1 MDCRQPASSSI
12 VCCKAGDGSKLLH
25 KGSWAAHL
33 VKDSYVQFV
42 DGSMMPLSLTVNDHD
57 SQRMH
62 LQEAQANH
70 LQKEL
75 SDGLLCAVI
84 NNNTRCYNE
93 STEFADHLDDA
104 LAGPYKVR
112 SSIVFSLLVSKN
124 DMHHPD
130 LAPSIGADHVQA
142 KNVSALQCLLI
153 WGGQKFSSSSAANS
167 HMQGHMLRTEVTG
180 AS

>member
-1 MDCRQPASSSI
+1 M
-12 VCCKAGDGSKLLH
+12 
-25 KGSWAAHL
+25 
-33 VKDSYVQFV
+33 
-42 DGSMMPLSLTVNDHD
+42 
-57 SQRMH
+57 QRMH

-104 LAGPYKVR
+104 LAGPYKVH
-112 SSIVFSLLVSKN
+112 SSTVISLLASN
-124 DMHHPD
+124 TDMHPD
-130 LAPSIGADHVQA
+130 LAPSVGTNHVEATNLQ
-142 KNVSALQCLLI
+142 VLQCRLI
-153 WGGQKFSSSSAANS
+153 RGSFSSSSAANS

-180 AS
+180 AYSGWQDSLSV

>member
-1 MDCRQPASSSI
+1 M
-12 VCCKAGDGSKLLH
+12 
-25 KGSWAAHL
+25 
-33 VKDSYVQFV
+33 
-42 DGSMMPLSLTVNDHD
+42 NDHD
-57 SQRMH
+57 MQRMH

-112 SSIVFSLLVSKN
+112 SSIVFSLLASN
-124 DMHHPD
+124 TDMHHPD
-130 LAPSIGADHVQA
+130 LAPPDGTEHVQA
-142 KNVSALQCLLI
+142 NNFSSLQCRLI
-153 WGGQKFSSSSAANS
+153 RGSPTLSSSSAVNS
-167 HMQGHMLRTEVTG
+167 HIQGHMCDNR
-180 AS
+180 SY